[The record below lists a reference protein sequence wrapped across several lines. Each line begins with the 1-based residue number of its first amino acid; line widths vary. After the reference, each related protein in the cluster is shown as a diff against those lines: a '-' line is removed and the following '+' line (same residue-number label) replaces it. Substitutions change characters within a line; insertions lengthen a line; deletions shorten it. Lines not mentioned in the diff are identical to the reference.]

1 MPIKPLALS
10 VKLAIRDDVGRL
22 LFLKRPDDCDWN
34 PGRWDLPGG
43 KIEALESFD
52 DALRREVREETGLD
66 VTVQTLLAAVED
78 EADRF
83 RLVHLIFLG
92 GKAEGEV
99 RLSDE
104 HSFFSWMHPGDIDSR
119 ELCSYLNEALGSLEV
134 VA

>member
-66 VTVQTLLAAVED
+66 VTVQSLLAAVED

-104 HSFFSWMHPGDIDSR
+104 HSSFSWMHPGDIDSR